1 MTRGDFIANVDYFGE
16 LIAFCCDYGCTYC
29 DDVFSDDSRDDYIN
43 EILVDM
49 AADVSGWRNLRDIL
63 SDIPTGYDWYRRDDW
78 GEWDTLD
85 DDDFESYKNDVLEWA
100 DSAAV
105 WEDDEDEEEAL
116 FDEDEDDFFVNEE
129 PISVGELMTV
139 CSSQLQSIG
148 DKAKAEEAANDEAF
162 DVFVAGC
169 VTIMGV

>member
-49 AADVSGWRNLRDIL
+49 AADVSSWRNLRDIL

-78 GEWDTLD
+78 VTNSCLLKIGKKLRIS
-85 DDDFESYKNDVLEWA
+85 DFLHISPR
-100 DSAAV
+100 DS
-105 WEDDEDEEEAL
+105 
-116 FDEDEDDFFVNEE
+116 
-129 PISVGELMTV
+129 I
-139 CSSQLQSIG
+139 C
-148 DKAKAEEAANDEAF
+148 
-162 DVFVAGC
+162 
-169 VTIMGV
+169 